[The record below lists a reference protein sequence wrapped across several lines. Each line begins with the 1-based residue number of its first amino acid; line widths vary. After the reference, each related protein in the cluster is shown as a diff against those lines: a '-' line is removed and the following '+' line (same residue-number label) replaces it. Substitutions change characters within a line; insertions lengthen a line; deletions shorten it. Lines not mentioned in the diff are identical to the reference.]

1 VNDNVL
7 IIIFDKKQIRSFLE
21 SKAFDKVLENSGLKS
36 RILFTN
42 RLLPSSEENQKY
54 VLFPNMPAVLK
65 RSGSLLGSSLLWR
78 KRYQTVAH
86 LRRAVFSF
94 APRKIRQENTY
105 HIYLDENAISEIT
118 RLFVRI
124 LSIKYLY
131 ITLRFMRT
139 WLVLRFLKRTFSDL
153 NLELGDYQAAF
164 VPYSG
169 HLSPYFDDFVNFFQH
184 HGIKTIGVQ
193 ENWDNLSSK
202 AFIDCNPDVFCVWGE
217 QSAGHLKNV
226 HSLFDTKIVIT
237 GSPRMQPYYLSNSEY
252 KDVQRIPPNLAKKI
266 VSPYI
271 LFTGTGDGLD
281 DEHILNT
288 IFESIGD
295 IGNLQ
300 LVYRPHPSVRRPI
313 SHEVMKE
320 FILKGLI
327 VDDHESSR
335 GVFYHVGLIMNAQL
349 IINQFSTMLVETLLC
364 NKKIL
369 LPGFISRKVK
379 FDYIDACKSWDHLIG
394 ISALP
399 NVFISSSRGNFKT
412 DFIKALASEYQ
423 DSSKGAN
430 WLSAK
435 IDVSEKFLE
444 ALK

>member
-1 VNDNVL
+1 MSDNIL
-7 IIIFDKKQIRSFLE
+7 IVIFDKKQIRSFLE
-21 SKAFDKVLENSGLKS
+21 SNAFDKVIKTSGPKS
-36 RILFTN
+36 RIIILN
-42 RLLPSSEENQKY
+42 KLASYLKEDQNKILLPE
-54 VLFPNMPAVLK
+54 LPILLK

-78 KRYQTVAH
+78 KRHQTIAH
-86 LRRAVFSF
+86 FRRAVFSF
-94 APRKIRQENTY
+94 APRKKRKENTY
-105 HIYLDENAISEIT
+105 HILLDENSISELT
-118 RLFVRI
+118 RLFIRI

-131 ITLRFMRT
+131 TTLRYVRRF
-139 WLVLRFLKRTFSDL
+139 LVMRFLKKAFSDL
-153 NLELGDYQAAF
+153 NLKFGEYQAAF

-169 HLSPYFDDFVNFFQH
+169 QLSPYFDDFVNFFQH

-202 AFIDCNPDVFCVWGE
+202 AFIDCNPDIFCVWGE
-217 QSAGHLKNV
+217 QSAGHLTNV

-237 GSPRMQPYYLSNSEY
+237 GSPRMQPYYLPKNEY
-252 KDVQRIPPNLAKKI
+252 KCFQSVPENLSEKI

-281 DEHILNT
+281 DEFILSE
-288 IFESIGD
+288 IFESLGG

-300 LVYRPHPSVRRPI
+300 LVYRPHPVVRRPI
-313 SHEVMKE
+313 SQEVIKE
-320 FILKGLI
+320 FALNGLI

-335 GVFYHVGLIMNAQL
+335 GVFYHVGLVMNAEL
-349 IINQFSTMLVETLLC
+349 IINQFSTMLVEALLC

-369 LPGFISRKVK
+369 LPGFISRRVK
-379 FDYIDACKSWDHLIG
+379 FDYIDACKSWDHFIG
-394 ISALP
+394 ISAFP
-399 NVFISSSRGNFKT
+399 NVFISSSRENFKI
-412 DFIKALASEYQ
+412 DLINALTSEYE
-423 DSSKGAN
+423 DSSKCAN